1 MAMVNN
7 LIRRVLYRTWLA
19 CVSATWKRVQELL
32 IGTSAVQKY
41 AYIFSFF
48 QLNVHIESPFCFI
61 SFLLP
66 LLKCFFS
73 QYCSIDNCPNLNEEF
88 GQCNL

>member
-66 LLKCFFS
+66 LYIEMFFFPVLFHRQLTKS
-73 QYCSIDNCPNLNEEF
+73 E
-88 GQCNL
+88 